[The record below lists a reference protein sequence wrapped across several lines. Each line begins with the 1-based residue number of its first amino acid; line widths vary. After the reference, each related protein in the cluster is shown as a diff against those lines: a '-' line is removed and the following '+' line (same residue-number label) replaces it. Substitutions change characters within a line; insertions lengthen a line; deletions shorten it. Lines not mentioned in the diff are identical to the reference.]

1 MLGKTHMAVGVAA
14 GLAVMH
20 PKNIQELIVGT
31 GTLAVGSVISD
42 IDIGTSDSYKDADKI
57 IALAVFA
64 CVAVAAVEATM
75 HLGIYQRLMRNS
87 SLLRIVAGTAAFLLL
102 CAFGKEQPHRS
113 FMHSIPALV
122 SLTGCVEIIFPL
134 AAPYFAIGF
143 ISHLTLDLCNRRD
156 ERLLYPLKWGLSFGV
171 CSSKGLVNRILFS
184 AGSAVSAIVFAV
196 LLLRIY
202 DVRQLLHLL

>member
-42 IDIGTSDSYKDADKI
+42 IDIGTSDSHKDADKI

-122 SLTGCVEIIFPL
+122 SLTGCVEIVFPL

-143 ISHLTLDLCNRRD
+143 ISHLALDLCNRRD
-156 ERLLYPLKWGLSFGV
+156 ERLLYALKWGMSFGV

-184 AGSAVSAIVFAV
+184 AGSVVSAIVFAV

>member
-1 MLGKTHMAVGVAA
+1 M
-14 GLAVMH
+14 
-20 PKNIQELIVGT
+20 
-31 GTLAVGSVISD
+31 
-42 IDIGTSDSYKDADKI
+42 
-57 IALAVFA
+57 
-64 CVAVAAVEATM
+64 
-75 HLGIYQRLMRNS
+75 
-87 SLLRIVAGTAAFLLL
+87 AGTAAFLLL

>member
-1 MLGKTHMAVGVAA
+1 MLGKTHMAVGVAV

-42 IDIGTSDSYKDADKI
+42 IDIGTSDSHKDADKI

-64 CVAVAAVEATM
+64 CAAVAAVETTM
-75 HLGIYQRLMRNS
+75 HFGIYERMMRNS
-87 SLLRIVAGTAAFLLL
+87 SLLRIVAGTAVFLLI

-122 SLTGCVEIIFPL
+122 LLTGCVEIVFPL

-143 ISHLTLDLCNRRD
+143 LSHLALDLCNRRD
-156 ERLLYPLKWGLSFGV
+156 ERLLYPLKWGLSFGL
-171 CSSKGLVNRILFS
+171 CSSKGLVNRIWFS
-184 AGSAVSAIVFAV
+184 IGSAVSAIIFVV

-202 DVRQLLHLL
+202 NVRQLLHFL